1 MWPENPLHP
10 PYATD
15 EEKYY
20 ATYYRIYSC
29 DNRLLWR
36 SICPV
41 KTGMLSTEEIDE
53 HYAANR
59 LHPVITLPCLWADV
73 YNITESLK
81 LLEYYANSD
90 SYSAFN
96 AQHRFLERFNPPEQ
110 YKKSAYPVPCFTVNT
125 KERVNKNTDSEYQ
138 GNVINASVN
147 FRNRVDEIR
156 ALAGFSPFAWKY
168 CPSDED
174 LQNRTP
180 QSGCDLRQLIEMYQ
194 AIGRRVSTDPDRVE
208 YGRYLFTA
216 HGGSTS
222 SPKLQQTVFAGS
234 YFPVEK
240 ALEEGAQPVL
250 GSGYNIY
257 GVSSLQYDS
266 GRVDVSNMHTIEF
279 IEGPVETV
287 DTYTV
292 TNAPYGDDIPPCGK
306 DMYPDYEEYVKQSK
320 IAGWNI
326 REYPEIHKETPA
338 KTENKFWGLSVDIID
353 TEFNQEAGEEEFYL
367 DIFEAEN
374 SNLWNIYEIGAG
386 VDPVPVDGLNVS
398 DFSCK
403 TITSRSN
410 SFGYDGNADFYLLKQ
425 WYQEFPDYSYFESKG
440 IKCPDIYT
448 DVTIAS
454 NEIARNAGPDCVAT
468 GPYFLHT
475 YYEFPSKIKVYG
487 PSVELQQDENII
499 DEEPYYDEPVAQE
512 KNTGIVMTSDNLP
525 ETIEAIYGGDEISN
539 IKDKKRYVW
548 MRPEYTVEDILGYI
562 NGDSGEEHDPIGDAR
577 NITERFENTVTTIEK
592 GYDSYNIPPKV
603 VGFPARTYLTTN
615 FTSPCSDCVDL
626 NLSGEH
632 QWDVSSISSFD
643 PQRTIDELEE
653 NEEKETYG
661 TAGLL
666 FTGWLNGRFVLD
678 AHKNI
683 GASGSCSS
691 LIPGL
696 TSSNNIKWLA
706 WDTSNDFDSTE
717 KPWFMKFNAF
727 QEKNNK
733 TYALNAMGY
742 YGLPNPLL
750 LYKDIYNRE
759 DIQNFWSNYS

>member
-96 AQHRFLERFNPPEQ
+96 AQYRFLERFNPPEQ

-147 FRNRVDEIR
+147 FRNRIDEVR
-156 ALAGFSPFAWKY
+156 ARAGFSPFVWKY
-168 CPSDED
+168 CPSEED
-174 LQNRTP
+174 LENQTP
-180 QSGCDLRQLIEMYQ
+180 SSGYDLRQLIEMYQ
-194 AIGRRVSTDPDRVE
+194 AIGRRISKDPDRVE

-222 SPKLQQTVFAGS
+222 TPTLQQTVFTGS
-234 YFPVEK
+234 YFPDLQE
-240 ALEEGAQPVL
+240 LEAGARPTLGL
-250 GSGYNIY
+250 GSSIY
-257 GVSSLQYDS
+257 GLRSLYYNS
-266 GRVDVSNMHTIEF
+266 GSVNMSNMHTIEF
-279 IEGPVETV
+279 IEGPEEIV
-287 DTYTV
+287 DTFIV

-306 DMYPDYEEYVKQSK
+306 DTYPDYEEYVKQSK
-320 IAGWNI
+320 VAGWNI
-326 REYPEIHKETPA
+326 REYPDINKGTPTRRDE
-338 KTENKFWGLSVDIID
+338 KSWGLSVSIID
-353 TEFNQEAGEEEFYL
+353 TEFNAEDNEEEFYL
-367 DIFEAEN
+367 DIFEVEN
-374 SNLWNIYEIGAG
+374 SNLWNVYDIRTG
-386 VDPVPVDGLNVS
+386 VDPVPVGGPDVP

-403 TITSRSN
+403 TITVRNN

-425 WYQEFPDYSYFESKG
+425 WYQEFPNYSYFESEG
-440 IKCPDIYT
+440 VKCPDTYT
-448 DVTIAS
+448 DVTIAA
-454 NEIARNAGPDCVAT
+454 NEIARDAGPDCHAT

-487 PSVELQQDENII
+487 PSVELQQEGNII
-499 DEEPYYDEPVAQE
+499 DEEPYYDEPAVVE
-512 KNTGIVMTSDNLP
+512 KATGVIMTSDNLP
-525 ETIEAIYGGDEISN
+525 ETIEAIYSGDEITN
-539 IKDKKRYVW
+539 IRDKKRYVW

-562 NGDSGEEHDPIGDAR
+562 NGDSGEDHDSIGDAH
-577 NITERFENTVTTIEK
+577 NIIERFENTVETIEK
-592 GYDSYNIPPKV
+592 GYDSYNIPPKT
-603 VGFPARTYLTTN
+603 VGFPYRTYHTSN
-615 FTSPCSDCVDL
+615 FTSPCSDCTDL
-626 NLSGEH
+626 NLDGEH
-632 QWDVSSISSFD
+632 QFTASGISFFD
-643 PQRTIDELEE
+643 PQKTIDELED
-653 NEEKETYG
+653 NEEKEVYG
-661 TAGLL
+661 SPGLL
-666 FTGWLNGRFVLD
+666 FTGWLNGRFTLQ

-683 GASGSCSS
+683 GATGSCSS